1 MVDCWDVVQSS
12 ARRRG
17 CSSLRPET
25 FSPLKEKEPGP
36 RIRLLS
42 RLCLETRSSKFLAQR
57 RCLSCACFPVFFFF
71 FFSFPS
77 SVLFLL
83 HRGDKV
89 PLQTVSIMFAVR
101 FNIIV
106 KTRLDK
112 DSFVAKITIELL
124 RLIRIKKVSLKN
136 AAYVLYRLR
145 EKPRNNVE
153 HERFFQSIRRRI
165 TFFSRKLVFAIR
177 NYRSLGLV
185 RNIRERERD

>member
-136 AAYVLYRLR
+136 AAYVLYRLTS
-145 EKPRNNVE
+145 EKNRGTTSSTSVSSS
-153 HERFFQSIRRRI
+153 RFDAELH
-165 TFFSRKLVFAIR
+165 FFLGSSSSLFETTG
-177 NYRSLGLV
+177 RSAW
-185 RNIRERERD
+185 